1 MKTNIFEKK
10 FHSLKNYALL
20 CSQKIIKSYIIMNK
34 SLKMLGLAIIVLAAI
49 VLILSYFLGWTNNN
63 AVQAGSFA
71 AMVVGLIIYI
81 IFGKKQLGEQN

>member
-1 MKTNIFEKK
+1 
-10 FHSLKNYALL
+10 
-20 CSQKIIKSYIIMNK
+20 MNK

-71 AMVVGLIIYI
+71 AMVVGLIVYI
-81 IFGKKQLGEQN
+81 VFGKKQLGEQN

>member
-1 MKTNIFEKK
+1 
-10 FHSLKNYALL
+10 
-20 CSQKIIKSYIIMNK
+20 MNK

-49 VLILSYFLGWTNNN
+49 ALILSYFLGWTNNN
-63 AVQAGSFA
+63 TVQAGSFA